1 MIWDQLTSEAIGKLD
16 RNIPVV
22 LPIAAT
28 EQHGRH
34 LPVATDRMIGE
45 HLAGRLDESMPDGV
59 LVLPAVAVGCSDHH
73 MDFPGSLTLKHDTFA
88 RQVKDIVGSVIH
100 HGFRKILLLNSH
112 GGNQG
117 IGQVLVEQLGGAYPD
132 CHIVMASWWR
142 TALERLAAISESG
155 PGGVGHAC
163 EIETS
168 LMLLIAPELVV
179 AQRIEPKCNIPTFGW
194 AEGDLLRGPAVSY
207 FRTLKEMTPN
217 GVYGEPK
224 KASAGKGQRISDCVV
239 EALHGIVSD
248 MATVSK

>member
-16 RNIPVV
+16 RDIPVV

-28 EQHGRH
+28 EQHGYH

-45 HLAGRLDESMPDGV
+45 HLATGLDQVMGERV
-59 LVLPAVAVGCSDHH
+59 LVLPVIGVGCSDHH
-73 MDFPGSLTLKHDTFA
+73 MDFPGSLTLSHETFA

-100 HGFRKILLLNSH
+100 HGFRRILLLNSH

-117 IGQVLVEQLGGAYPD
+117 IGQVLVEQLGTAHPD
-132 CHIVMASWWR
+132 CHIAMASWWK
-142 TALERLAAISESG
+142 TALKELEAICESG

-179 AQRIEPKCNIPTFGW
+179 TERIEPKSNIPTFDW
-194 AEGDLLRGPAVSY
+194 AEGDLLRAPIVSY
-207 FRTLKEMTPN
+207 FRTLKEMAPN
-217 GVYGEPK
+217 GVYGEPE
-224 KASAGKGQRISDCVV
+224 KASAEKGQRISDCVV
-239 EALHGIVSD
+239 KALQGIISD
-248 MATVSK
+248 LAKAPR